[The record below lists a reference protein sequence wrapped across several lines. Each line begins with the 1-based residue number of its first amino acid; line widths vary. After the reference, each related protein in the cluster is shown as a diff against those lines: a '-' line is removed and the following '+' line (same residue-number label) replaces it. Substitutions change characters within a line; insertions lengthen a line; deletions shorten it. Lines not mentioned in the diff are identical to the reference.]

1 MIVFLIPIA
10 FVFVGWLFF
19 GNKTENPYIK
29 THKRKWKNER
39 DYQEYLRWLDKK
51 GGDSPL
57 NEVKFVNDLEILKEV
72 EKHINR

>member
-1 MIVFLIPIA
+1 MPFLIAIA
-10 FVFVGWLFF
+10 IYFLGFLIFR
-19 GNKTENPYIK
+19 KKENPYIK

-72 EKHINR
+72 EKHMNR